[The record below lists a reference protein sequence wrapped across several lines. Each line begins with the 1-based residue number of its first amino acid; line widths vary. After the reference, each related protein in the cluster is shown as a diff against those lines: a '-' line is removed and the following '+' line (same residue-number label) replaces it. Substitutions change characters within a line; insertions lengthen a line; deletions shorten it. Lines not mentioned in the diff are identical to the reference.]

1 MNTKKIGIIKK
12 YALTI
17 LGFMLAILWIAPFYL
32 VFVNSFKTKKEMFTD
47 TLGLPDKFIINN
59 YIKAASDLKLAESF
73 SNSVFYVVISLF
85 VIVVCASMA
94 AYALQRKNRK
104 SSTVIFLIFAAAMLI
119 PFQSVMIPLVAQ
131 FGAVHM
137 LNRFGLIFMY
147 LGFGS
152 SLAIFLYHGSLKGIP
167 QALDEAALIDGCG
180 RLKTFWKIIFPI
192 LKPTTVTV
200 IVLDI
205 IWIWNDYL
213 LPSLVVNKEGLRT
226 IPLMTFF
233 FFGQYTKQWHLAMA
247 GLTIAI
253 LPVLVFYFVAQK
265 QIINGIASGAVKQ

>member
-32 VFVNSFKTKKEMFTD
+32 VIVNSFKTKKEMFTD